1 MSKHFITGLA
11 AAALLGVSLSFG
23 APVQAADEASQ
34 VLMLRRVFSAPVEAW
49 SSVLKENTRLIDKSF
64 FERVEARIK
73 WSIDNGQVEDAV
85 RFAYVGDLAGQVVGR
100 KTDYRMQMSQLFRK
114 LGNFSMSLDLIN
126 NVCILEPDNK
136 EALFYKASV
145 LQDAGNNIDCYPIY
159 QDLANKNYRRA
170 ECYYRMSLLEL
181 ERSEIE
187 MARDHLKECI
197 KLDSKHDMAKQELAK
212 IESALAKATFVPKD
226 SADYSGIPIGNLS
239 DVPIETSDNSK
250 AVALAAQGN
259 EALKAGSVSRAQDF
273 YAQALKLNPTAPQ
286 ALAGAGLISYRN
298 GDIESAIMS
307 FTAAAKG
314 FGGKNADIEHYL
326 GCCYERRYDLNNN
339 PADLKTAQSHF
350 MKCKSL
356 DSNHAMA
363 EMDLARIADK
373 LNK

>member
-1 MSKHFITGLA
+1 MSKRFLTSLA
-11 AAALLGVSLSFG
+11 AAALLGASLSLG
-23 APVQAADEASQ
+23 TPVQAADEASQ

-49 SSVLKENTRLIDKSF
+49 SSVLKENTKLIDKSF

-159 QDLANKNYRRA
+159 QDLAKKNYRRA

-187 MARDHLKECI
+187 MARDHLRECI

-212 IESALAKATFVPKD
+212 IESALAKATFVPKN
-226 SADYSGIPIGNLS
+226 SSDYSGIPIGNMS
-239 DVPIETSDNSK
+239 DLPIATSDSSK
-250 AVALAAQGN
+250 AISLAAQGD
-259 EALKAGSVSRAQDF
+259 EALKVGSISKAQDL
-273 YAQALKLNPTAPQ
+273 YAQALKLNPEAPQ
-286 ALAGAGLISYRN
+286 ALTGAGFISYRN
-298 GDIESAIMS
+298 GDLESAIMS
-307 FTAAAKG
+307 FKAAAKG
-314 FGGKNADIEHYL
+314 FGGQNADIEHYL
-326 GCCYERRYDLNNN
+326 GCCYERLYDLNHNL
-339 PADLKTAQSHF
+339 ADLKTAQSHF
-350 MKCKSL
+350 MKCQSL
-356 DSNHAMA
+356 NSSHSMA
-363 EMDLARIADK
+363 EMDLARIASK